1 MRLTPARR
9 HALDVLAHTDRH
21 HGVARYSNHT
31 TRPDDPW
38 PGIYWQSADWLVA
51 HGYAVITRHGRERV
65 AITDAGRALHAE
77 LGEGAGRCS

>member
-9 HALDVLAHTDRH
+9 HALDVLAHTYRHHTDRH

-31 TRPDDPW
+31 TRPDDPQ

-51 HGYAVITRHGRERV
+51 SSGNWV
-65 AITDAGRALHAE
+65 AITPAGRALHHRLLTAE
-77 LGEGAGRCS
+77 GTGLS